1 MILKFPLKCELLKSA
16 EVARLA
22 SIEHA
27 RFSDVK
33 YLINRFP
40 VLLPLQEGQDVNSA
54 LDNIQ
59 AEFTRLQLE
68 ELPAEVP
75 KEQQIDEQWRAVSGL
90 REVDGSFKYARL
102 SKFMLGVLTLPHS
115 NAECERVF
123 SKVKKA
129 HTQFRASMSKK
140 TGAVACRKM
149 CPVTLGK
156 VPRTGL

>member
-16 EVARLA
+16 EVAKLA

-54 LDNIQ
+54 LDDIQ

-68 ELPAEVP
+68 ELLAEVP
-75 KEQQIDEQWRAVSGL
+75 KAAD
-90 REVDGSFKYARL
+90 
-102 SKFMLGVLTLPHS
+102 
-115 NAECERVF
+115 
-123 SKVKKA
+123 
-129 HTQFRASMSKK
+129 
-140 TGAVACRKM
+140 
-149 CPVTLGK
+149 
-156 VPRTGL
+156 